1 MSTRAVIATQTY
13 DRGILATYLHFDGY
27 PEHVLP
33 ILVDGYL
40 DPDEAIELIEGGEL
54 RSLSPRPAEP
64 EYFENS
70 RRIEELK
77 DESEL
82 DRLAR
87 YLNAEH
93 IYFYDDMWRHR
104 KV

>member
-33 ILVDGYL
+33 ILTDRYL
-40 DPDEAIELIEGGEL
+40 DPDKAIELIEGGEL
-54 RSLSPRPAEP
+54 RSLQPTPEEP

-70 RRIEELK
+70 RRTEELK

-82 DRLAR
+82 DRLAHF
-87 YLNAEH
+87 LNAEH